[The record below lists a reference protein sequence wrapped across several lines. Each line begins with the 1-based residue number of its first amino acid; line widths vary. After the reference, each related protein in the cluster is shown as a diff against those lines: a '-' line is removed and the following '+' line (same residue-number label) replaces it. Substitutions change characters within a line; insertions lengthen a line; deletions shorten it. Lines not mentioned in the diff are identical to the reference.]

1 MPYSAEKPG
10 TAPDTQSLR
19 ERIPG
24 WGADLDPADRPAVP
38 REQPGIV
45 TGAHW
50 DVPADQPVLH
60 ERERS
65 VEHARMT
72 PVFGTAQPLHGISGW
87 IRGYAYAAY
96 SEGRTAHWLLL
107 VLGDRVDAVASHL
120 RSLLTRRPDDPVT
133 ESGVSGE
140 RGRHPIA
147 SRLRPGR
154 LDVRHSWM
162 DPILVVGPWI
172 AAGLLV
178 FQAGRLI
185 LRALSGPR

>member
-1 MPYSAEKPG
+1 MPYSARKPG
-10 TAPDTQSLR
+10 PEADPQALR

-24 WGADLDPADRPAVP
+24 WGADLDPSDRPAFP

-50 DVPADQPVLH
+50 DVPPDQPVLR

-72 PVFGTAQPLHGISGW
+72 PVFGTAQPLQGIAGW

-96 SEGRTAHWLLL
+96 SEGQTAHWLLL
-107 VLGDRVDAVASHL
+107 VLGDRVDAVTSHI
-120 RSLLTRRPDDPVT
+120 RSLVTRRPDDPVT

-147 SRLRPGR
+147 SRRRPGR

-172 AAGLLV
+172 AAGVLV
-178 FQAGRLI
+178 LKVGRLVV
-185 LRALSGPR
+185 RAFSGSR

>member
-1 MPYSAEKPG
+1 MPYSA
-10 TAPDTQSLR
+10 
-19 ERIPG
+19 
-24 WGADLDPADRPAVP
+24 
-38 REQPGIV
+38 
-45 TGAHW
+45 
-50 DVPADQPVLH
+50 

-65 VEHARMT
+65 VERARMT

-107 VLGDRVDAVASHL
+107 VLGDRVDAVTAHL
-120 RSLLTRRPDDPVT
+120 RSLLSRRPDDPVT

-162 DPILVVGPWI
+162 DPIVIVGPWI
-172 AAGLLV
+172 AAGVLV
-178 FQAGRLI
+178 ILAGRLVF
-185 LRALSGPR
+185 RALSGPR